1 MQTEKAVF
9 RLLRRRAI
17 RRIISSIR
25 IISRY
30 AIEVLVSISLIRET
44 NNIEP
49 VSNYDNTETLSFQI
63 TGNS

>member
-17 RRIISSIR
+17 RIISSIR